1 MAENKSFFKYSH
13 CAHTGIGM
21 HSNQKPID
29 LPEHQQSASLA
40 IRPALPTQ
48 LGRCQC
54 YLLRQSRKRPKL
66 EYTSSN
72 SNSSTTTLDV
82 SVIDVAESTGTDPA
96 ESEELDEWPETHF
109 ADAQV
114 NI

>member
-1 MAENKSFFKYSH
+1 MSAEMAAESSV
-13 CAHTGIGM
+13 TM
-21 HSNQKPID
+21 
-29 LPEHQQSASLA
+29 ASDAGSSPL
-40 IRPALPTQ
+40 R
-48 LGRCQC
+48 
-54 YLLRQSRKRPKL
+54 LRQSRKRAKL

-72 SNSSTTTLDV
+72 SNDSTTTLDV

>member
-1 MAENKSFFKYSH
+1 MSTEMADESSVTMDSD
-13 CAHTGIGM
+13 AG
-21 HSNQKPID
+21 SSP
-29 LPEHQQSASLA
+29 L
-40 IRPALPTQ
+40 R
-48 LGRCQC
+48 
-54 YLLRQSRKRPKL
+54 LRQSRKRPKL